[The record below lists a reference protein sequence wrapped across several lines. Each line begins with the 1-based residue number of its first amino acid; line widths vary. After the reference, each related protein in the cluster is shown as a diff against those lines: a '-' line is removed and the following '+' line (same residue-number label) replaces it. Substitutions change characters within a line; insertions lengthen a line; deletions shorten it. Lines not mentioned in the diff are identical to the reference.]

1 MIGADTTFLVQL
13 EAAELPAH
21 SNALKLL
28 QTEIIAP
35 GISLAIAPQVISEF
49 LHVITDSRRFSKPL
63 TMDEASERARYWWN
77 CAEVTRIYPN
87 NESLTQS
94 FDWISQ
100 HQLGRK
106 RILDT
111 QLAATYYSAGVN
123 TIITSNESDFTVFGF
138 KILTP

>member
-28 QTEIIAP
+28 QTEILASE
-35 GISLAIAPQVISEF
+35 ISLAIAPQVIAEF

-63 TMDEASERARYWWN
+63 SMDEAIERARYWWN
-77 CAEVTRIYPN
+77 CTEVTQIYPN

-94 FDWISQ
+94 LDWIKR
-100 HQLGRK
+100 HRLGRK

-111 QLAATYYSAGVN
+111 QLAATYYTAGVT
-123 TIITSNESDFTVFGF
+123 TILTSNASDFSVFGF
-138 KILTP
+138 KILAP